1 MTKAR
6 KITKATAVVA
16 AGALALSACS
26 SNGDSGDADGPSGS
40 TTITLA
46 WDQEYDSF
54 NNTTAGANSSKNAIV
69 NHNMTSGF
77 WYYGEGGAVTP
88 NPEFGSYDM
97 VSEDPQIVEYSINP
111 DAVWSD
117 GEAIDCDDVLLWWAQ
132 QSGKYDFSSAGT
144 GGTEDTVMPDCEA
157 GDQDFQLEYEVPF
170 ADWNNNGPGHGN
182 NSLMPAHVVAEQG
195 GLSVEELV
203 DAIRDEDVDALADA
217 AEFFNEGWTLSGSLP
232 DEALIPSSGP
242 YKLTS
247 YEAGQSLTLSLNEN
261 WWGET
266 PANES
271 VVVRWIA
278 SDEQAQALENLE
290 INVMR
295 PQPTVDLIN
304 QLDGLG
310 GIQYET
316 YDEYVYEHLD
326 FNFDSSA
333 FEDYDLR
340 EAFAHCVPRQLI
352 VDNLIKPVQPDAE
365 PMDIR
370 NISPFDPG
378 YAEAV
383 AASGGDQWGE
393 VDLDRSREILEELD
407 MVGQEVRLGTTGGN
421 PRRLQTAELIKDSCD
436 EAGFEVEINAEDTFF
451 DTDGSLSTNSYD
463 VAMYAWSGS
472 SQVSSWNST
481 YRTPAECTVEG
492 KGNNN
497 GCYANDEMDDL
508 LADVLQEFDPD
519 AQLEIINEIETIL
532 WDDLV
537 TIPLFSHP
545 GTAAWSDHL
554 ENVVPNPAQSEI
566 VWNMSEWSAQ

>member
-1 MTKAR
+1 MRNAR

-16 AGALALSACS
+16 AGALVLSACS
-26 SNGDSGDADGPSGS
+26 SNGDNGDADGPSGS

-69 NHNMTSGF
+69 NHGMTGGF
-77 WYYGEGGAVTP
+77 WFYGEGGEVTA
-88 NPEFGSYDM
+88 NPEFGSYELT
-97 VSEDPQIVEYSINP
+97 SEDPQIVEYSIHP

-117 GEAIDCDDVLLWWAQ
+117 GEAIDCADALLWWAQ
-132 QSGKYDFSSAGT
+132 QSGRFEFSVVGT
-144 GGTEDTVMPDCEA
+144 GGTEDTLLPECEI
-157 GDQDFQLEYEVPF
+157 GDKDFALEYEVPY
-170 ADWNNNGPGHGN
+170 ADWSSNGPGHGN
-182 NSLMPAHVVAEQG
+182 SSMMPAHVVADQG
-195 GLSVEELV
+195 GLTTEELV
-203 DAIRDEDVDALADA
+203 EAIRDEDHDALEDA
-217 AEFFNEGWTLSGSLP
+217 VEFFNEGWTISGSLP

-247 YEAGQSLTLSLNEN
+247 YDAGQSLTLSVNEN
-261 WWGET
+261 WWGEA

-278 SDEQAQALENLE
+278 SDEQTQALENLE
-290 INVMR
+290 INIMR

-304 QLDGLG
+304 QLDGLA

-326 FNFDSSA
+326 FNFDSSP

-365 PMDIR
+365 TMDVR
-370 NISPFDPG
+370 GISPFDPG
-378 YAEAV
+378 YDEAV

-393 VDLDRSREILEELD
+393 VDVDRASEILEEID
-407 MVGQEVRLGTTGGN
+407 MVGQEVRLSTTGGN

-436 EAGFEVEINAEDTFF
+436 EAGFDVQISAEDTFF
-451 DTDGSLSTNSYD
+451 NSDGGLSTNTYD
-463 VAMYAWSGS
+463 VAMFAWSGS
-472 SQVSSWNST
+472 AEVSSWNST
-481 YRTPAECTVEG
+481 YRTPSECTADG

-497 GCYANDEMDDL
+497 GCYSNDELDGL
-508 LADVLQEFDPD
+508 LADILQEYDTD
-519 AQLEIINEIETIL
+519 AQLEIINDIETIL

-545 GTAAWSDHL
+545 GTAAWSDNL
-554 ENVVPNPAQSEI
+554 ENVVPNPAQTEI
-566 VWNMSEWSAQ
+566 VWNMWEWTAQ